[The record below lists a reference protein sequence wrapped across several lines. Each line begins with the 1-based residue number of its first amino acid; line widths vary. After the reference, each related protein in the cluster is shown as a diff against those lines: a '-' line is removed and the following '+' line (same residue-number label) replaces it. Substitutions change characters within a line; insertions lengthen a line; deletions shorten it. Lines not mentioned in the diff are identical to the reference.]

1 MRQRSPAPLGPKSEP
16 GGGSGAS
23 SWRNRGF
30 RQGTA
35 CPRFHSTGERGPG
48 QRLGEGY
55 FCLGINEFN
64 SALDTARQRAVYSVY
79 VVEVYGVYMRRITT
93 SVKIAR
99 AARRLLDEDGPDG
112 VTMRRVAKA
121 VRMTPMALYRHF
133 PDRAGMLNA
142 LADAGFEDFA
152 DRLSG
157 APSGGSWEARITWIL
172 DRWLDFALE
181 NPQLF
186 ELMFLRRRT
195 GARRFPE
202 DFRAGLSP
210 TANVMDAAI
219 EEGMRRGLLRDD
231 DAWEITFEMGAL
243 LQGLLMLYL
252 GGRISG
258 TDGDFRALCHR
269 SLRRY
274 LDGILA

>member
-1 MRQRSPAPLGPKSEP
+1 
-16 GGGSGAS
+16 
-23 SWRNRGF
+23 
-30 RQGTA
+30 
-35 CPRFHSTGERGPG
+35 
-48 QRLGEGY
+48 
-55 FCLGINEFN
+55 LGINEFN